1 MGDTASGYIKGK
13 PMKEHS
19 LDKQSLEKKL
29 AKKRLASKQ
38 DPAPE
43 PAAGKNSAVKST
55 VKDPNSIDGNQ
66 MLGGMRKF
74 FELIRFSHTIFA
86 LPFALLATVWAYLV
100 PLPAT
105 EPATAERY
113 LPFRWQDL
121 AGILIC
127 MVAARSFA
135 MAVNRL
141 FDHDV
146 DAENPRTAKRHLP
159 AGELTRTS
167 VTLFIVGCA
176 ALFVAGCALFLPNY
190 WPLVLCLP
198 VLCFLAGYS
207 LTKRFTRFAHFW
219 LGAALMLAPICA
231 WIALR
236 GSLLISHPF
245 DLAPPIWLATVVL
258 FWVSGFDIIYA
269 CQDQEYDAQAGLY
282 SIPAKIGVLNALR
295 VSKLCHLCMWIVA
308 FAMTFAVPQLSL
320 GWLFWIALAAVG
332 LLLAW
337 EHSVVSEK
345 SLERVNFAFFQL
357 NSVVSLV
364 FLSAGSLD
372 AWLR

>member
-1 MGDTASGYIKGK
+1 MTES
-13 PMKEHS
+13 
-19 LDKQSLEKKL
+19 
-29 AKKRLASKQ
+29 
-38 DPAPE
+38 
-43 PAAGKNSAVKST
+43 
-55 VKDPNSIDGNQ
+55 
-66 MLGGMRKF
+66 
-74 FELIRFSHTIFA
+74 
-86 LPFALLATVWAYLV
+86 YL
-100 PLPAT
+100 
-105 EPATAERY
+105 R
-113 LPFRWQDL
+113 FRWQDL

-176 ALFVAGCALFLPNY
+176 VLFVAGCALFLPNY
-190 WPLVLCLP
+190 WPLILCLP

-236 GSLLISHPF
+236 GSLLINHPS
-245 DLAPPIWLATVVL
+245 DLAPAVWLAMVVL

-269 CQDQEYDAQAGLY
+269 CQDQEYDAQAGLF

-295 VSKLCHLCMWIVA
+295 VAKSCHLLMWIVA

-320 GWLFWIALAAVG
+320 GWLFWTALVAVG

-364 FLSAGSLD
+364 FLFAGSLD

>member
-1 MGDTASGYIKGK
+1 MGDTASGDIKGK

-38 DPAPE
+38 NTAPE

-55 VKDPNSIDGNQ
+55 VKAPNSIDGNQ

-176 ALFVAGCALFLPNY
+176 AVFVAGCALFLPNY

>member
-1 MGDTASGYIKGK
+1 MGGTASGYVKGGL
-13 PMKEHS
+13 MKEHS

-29 AKKRLASKQ
+29 AKKRLESKQ
-38 DPAPE
+38 VAAPE
-43 PAAGKNSAVKST
+43 IADGKSST
-55 VKDPNSIDGNQ
+55 SRPPSKAPNSIDGNR

-105 EPATAERY
+105 EAVMTESY
-113 LPFRWQDL
+113 LRFRWQDL

-167 VTLFIVGCA
+167 VTLFIVGCDV
-176 ALFVAGCALFLPNY
+176 LFVAGCALFLPNY
-190 WPLVLCLP
+190 WPLILCLP

-236 GSLLISHPF
+236 GSLLINHPS
-245 DLAPPIWLATVVL
+245 DLAPAVWLAMVVL

-269 CQDQEYDAQAGLY
+269 CQDQEYDAQAELF

-295 VSKLCHLCMWIVA
+295 VAKSCHLLMWIVA

-320 GWLFWIALAAVG
+320 GWLFWTALVAVG

-364 FLSAGSLD
+364 FLFAGSLD

>member
-1 MGDTASGYIKGK
+1 
-13 PMKEHS
+13 MKEHS

-29 AKKRLASKQ
+29 AKKRLANKQ
-38 DPAPE
+38 ESAPE
-43 PAAGKNSAVKST
+43 TANGKSSPGKPTSNSTGKV
-55 VKDPNSIDGNQ
+55 PNSIDGNQ

-105 EPATAERY
+105 EAASAESY
-113 LPFRWQDL
+113 LRFRWQDL
-121 AGILIC
+121 VGILIC
-127 MVAARSFA
+127 MVSARSFA

-176 ALFVAGCALFLPNY
+176 ALFIAGCALFLPNY
-190 WPLVLCLP
+190 WPLILCLP

-236 GSLLISHPF
+236 GNLLISHPS
-245 DLAPPIWLATVVL
+245 DLAPPIWLAAVVM

-269 CQDQEYDAQAGLY
+269 CQDQEYDAQAGLF
-282 SIPAKIGVLNALR
+282 SIPAKIGVRKALR
-295 VSKLCHLCMWIVA
+295 VAKLCHLFMWIVA

-364 FLSAGSLD
+364 FLFAGSLD